1 MNKSEKII
9 SHYSPLGQTRRLDNR
24 RAYFE
29 PSSYSRFLSV
39 FILQSFY
46 SIPYLYL
53 LFNSSISSESNE
65 CHQWSKYAILGAN
78 IIFMVC
84 IILIVLIPKAPK
96 IRRQNDPSL
105 SRNPGYD
112 PANAYTQYDDSLIK
126 IYSKP
131 YCHFISI

>member
-1 MNKSEKII
+1 MVKVRDTWGK
-9 SHYSPLGQTRRLDNR
+9 Y
-24 RAYFE
+24 YF
-29 PSSYSRFLSV
+29 YGKLCFLY
-39 FILQSFY
+39 I
-46 SIPYLYL
+46 
-53 LFNSSISSESNE
+53 
-65 CHQWSKYAILGAN
+65 G
-78 IIFMVC
+78 

-131 YCHFISI
+131 YCHFYINLNKNF